1 MVFKTKNHFKGQ
13 ETAHCPFD
21 VMGHHPINDAEH
33 KRDKFN
39 GTPGRIFVQWWPR
52 LMRWITGKEAR
63 WKKIGLPP
71 TCNFRQKSLTIAN
84 SSKGGTWSREWSK
97 KYKTAAL
104 LGLGAVFEL
113 SISDQHRR
121 QSVTL
126 LVVDHSNHFYQPFVK
141 VEKKKVLIITIFA

>member
-1 MVFKTKNHFKGQ
+1 MISRINTEANLEWIWFSRHKIIFKGQ

-21 VMGHHPINDAEH
+21 VLGHPINDAEH

-52 LMRWITGKEAR
+52 WMRWITGKEAR

-126 LVVDHSNHFYQPFVK
+126 LAVDHSNHFY
-141 VEKKKVLIITIFA
+141 